1 MLLSKVVVGTG
12 DELLL
17 LLLLLRWQRL
27 RHVLLLMIGWL
38 EVLLLLRL
46 RLVGKVRMVTLW
58 GGRVQHKVPVAL
70 VQMRLLRR
78 ILLLRL
84 EVLIRTQR
92 LMLLLL
98 LLLGWWLG
106 LALRGISPIAPIV
119 SPAIVVVVVVKC
131 GCRREW
137 FSHFGRMVLSTS
149 GRRRMLLT
157 FRW

>member
-1 MLLSKVVVGTG
+1 MLLSKIVVGTR
-12 DELLL
+12 DELL
-17 LLLLLRWQRL
+17 QRL

-38 EVLLLLRL
+38 EVLLRRL

-70 VQMRLLRR
+70 VQMCLLRR

-92 LMLLLL
+92 MMLL
-98 LLLGWWLG
+98 LLLGWWLW
-106 LALRGISPIAPIV
+106 LALRGISPIAPII
-119 SPAIVVVVVVKC
+119 SPAIVVVVVVKS

>member
-1 MLLSKVVVGTG
+1 MLLSKVVVGTR
-12 DELLL
+12 DELL
-17 LLLLLRWQRL
+17 QRL
-27 RHVLLLMIGWL
+27 RHILLLMIGWL
-38 EVLLLLRL
+38 EVLLRRL

-92 LMLLLL
+92 MMLL
-98 LLLGWWLG
+98 LLLGWWLW
-106 LALRGISPIAPIV
+106 LALRGISPIAPII
-119 SPAIVVVVVVKC
+119 SPAIVVVVVKS
-131 GCRREW
+131 GCRRKW

>member
-1 MLLSKVVVGTG
+1 MLLSKIVVGTR

-38 EVLLLLRL
+38 EVLLRRL

-58 GGRVQHKVPVAL
+58 GGRVQHKVSVAL

-78 ILLLRL
+78 ILLLLRL

-92 LMLLLL
+92 MMLLLL
-98 LLLGWWLG
+98 LG
-106 LALRGISPIAPIV
+106 
-119 SPAIVVVVVVKC
+119 
-131 GCRREW
+131 
-137 FSHFGRMVLSTS
+137 
-149 GRRRMLLT
+149 
-157 FRW
+157 

>member
-1 MLLSKVVVGTG
+1 MLLSKIVVGTR

-38 EVLLLLRL
+38 EVLLLRL

-78 ILLLRL
+78 ILLLLRL

-92 LMLLLL
+92 MMLL
-98 LLLGWWLG
+98 LLLGWWLW
-106 LALRGISPIAPIV
+106 LALRGISPIAPII
-119 SPAIVVVVVVKC
+119 SPAIVVVVVKC

>member
-1 MLLSKVVVGTG
+1 MLLSKIVVGTR

-38 EVLLLLRL
+38 EVLLRRL

-92 LMLLLL
+92 MMLL

-106 LALRGISPIAPIV
+106 LALRGISPIAPIIP
-119 SPAIVVVVVVKC
+119 PAIVVVVVVKC

>member
-1 MLLSKVVVGTG
+1 MLLSKIVVGTR
-12 DELLL
+12 DELLLL

-38 EVLLLLRL
+38 EVLLRRL

-70 VQMRLLRR
+70 VQMRLLRW

-92 LMLLLL
+92 MMLL

-106 LALRGISPIAPIV
+106 LALRGISPIAPII
-119 SPAIVVVVVVKC
+119 SPAIVVVVVKS

>member
-12 DELLL
+12 DE
-17 LLLLLRWQRL
+17 LLLLRWQRL

-38 EVLLLLRL
+38 EVRL
-46 RLVGKVRMVTLW
+46 RRLRRVGKVRMVTLW

-78 ILLLRL
+78 ILLLLLRL

-98 LLLGWWLG
+98 LLSWWLG

-149 GRRRMLLT
+149 GRLMLLT